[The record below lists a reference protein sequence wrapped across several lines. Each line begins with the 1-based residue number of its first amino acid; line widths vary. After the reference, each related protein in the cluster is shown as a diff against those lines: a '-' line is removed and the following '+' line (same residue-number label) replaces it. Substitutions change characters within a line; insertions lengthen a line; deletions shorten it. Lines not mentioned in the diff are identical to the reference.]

1 MLPTLPLFDPDTERP
16 PFGAA
21 ELYLET
27 PASVGV
33 LYLAGILEDQREYV
47 VAIDTAWAEAREAA
61 LRCLRENVMFKVGYH
76 ARLPSV
82 WVSET
87 PLTSCGLL
95 IFMEE
100 AAEPVVAADAG
111 EVGLAVFRERT

>member
-1 MLPTLPLFDPDTERP
+1 MVWRADTLTNGGPSGGR
-16 PFGAA
+16 A
-21 ELYLET
+21 
-27 PASVGV
+27 
-33 LYLAGILEDQREYV
+33 
-47 VAIDTAWAEAREAA
+47 
-61 LRCLRENVMFKVGYH
+61 H
-76 ARLPSV
+76 RL
-82 WVSET
+82 WVPET